1 MEHNNE
7 KLITEEVYPD
17 NVSDTS
23 NHTEGEIAIAGK
35 QDNFALESK
44 AKEVKTGR
52 KRILEGRV
60 VSNKPDKT
68 IIIKVE
74 RHIQHP
80 LYKKYFRRS
89 KKLVAHDE
97 HNECQVG
104 DLVRIIEWRPLSK
117 RKRWMLKEI
126 VERAK

>member
-1 MEHNNE
+1 MENNNE
-7 KLITEEVYPD
+7 KLITEEVNPN
-17 NVSDTS
+17 NVSDTA
-23 NHTEGEIAIAGK
+23 NHTEGEIATASK

-80 LYKKYFRRS
+80 LYKKYFKRS

-97 HNECQVG
+97 RNECQVG